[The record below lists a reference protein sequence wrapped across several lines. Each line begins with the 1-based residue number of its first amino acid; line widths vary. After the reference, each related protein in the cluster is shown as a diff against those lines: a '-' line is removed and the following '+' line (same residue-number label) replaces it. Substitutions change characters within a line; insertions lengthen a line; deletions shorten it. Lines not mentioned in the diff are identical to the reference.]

1 MSTIVF
7 ESGDIR
13 DTSDFGSMK
22 ELIAKGAAE
31 QTMRNIFRDL
41 DTIELVKRMSDA
53 LQNEC
58 FATRLPNEV

>member
-1 MSTIVF
+1 MSIVF
-7 ESGDIR
+7 ESGETR
-13 DTSDFGSMK
+13 EASDFVSVK

-31 QTMRNIFRDL
+31 QTMRNIFLDL
-41 DTIELVKRMSDA
+41 DTIELVKRMRDA